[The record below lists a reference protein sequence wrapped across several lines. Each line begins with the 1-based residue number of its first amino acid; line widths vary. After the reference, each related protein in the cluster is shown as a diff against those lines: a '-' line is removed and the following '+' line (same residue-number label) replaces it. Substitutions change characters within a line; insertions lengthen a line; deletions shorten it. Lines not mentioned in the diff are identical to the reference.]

1 MQLLGE
7 NRPELNRMTRRTLRH
22 QMLPHGNHIVVYAQ
36 QYYGFFDIP
45 EYTEIVMTIV
55 EPGKSKLL
63 RKVRR
68 IRRDFLRGLNWP
80 RGP

>member
-1 MQLLGE
+1 
-7 NRPELNRMTRRTLRH
+7 MTRRTLRY
-22 QMLPHGNHIVVYAQ
+22 QMLPHGNYIVVYAQ

-45 EYTEIVMTIV
+45 EYSEIIMMIE

-63 RKVRR
+63 RKIRR